1 MSKRQARIGGKL
13 RRGVLVGGARLRGR
27 NAYVG
32 VSSVVAGIMGEGRKQ
47 EGIDKKLKECV
58 YVQPVDVMYVLYV
71 TTGERG
77 EIFIVGVWI
86 STADLFPHTS
96 ASPISKLQFL

>member
-32 VSSVVAGIMGEGRKQ
+32 VSSVVAGIMGEGRKA
-47 EGIDKKLKECV
+47 
-58 YVQPVDVMYVLYV
+58 
-71 TTGERG
+71 RG
-77 EIFIVGVWI
+77 NR
-86 STADLFPHTS
+86 
-96 ASPISKLQFL
+96 